1 MLVSGEPG
9 IGKSRLTAAL
19 SERIENEPHTR
30 IRYFCSPHDQD
41 SALHPF
47 IGQLERGA
55 GFARDDTATIKLDKL
70 GAVLG
75 DGAEP
80 GDLWFIA
87 EMLSLSGGER
97 FPPLDLSPQRKKE
110 RTLAALLRQLQAPA
124 RRQPVL
130 MIFEDLH
137 WIDPTSR
144 ELLDLTLDRVRRL
157 PVLLIVTF
165 RPEFQQAWSGQPHVT
180 MLALNR
186 LGERD
191 VTALVRGLA
200 GNAPLGNEIV
210 EEIVERTDGVPLFI
224 EELTKAVLE
233 RAGQDHR
240 VAAVLSASPLPALAV
255 PSTLHASLISRLD
268 RIGAAAK
275 EVAQIGAVIGREF
288 SYELIQF
295 AAQRSEAELQAALT
309 RLTEAGLLFSRGTP
323 PHASYLFK
331 HALLQD
337 AAYGT
342 LLRSRRQELHARVAA
357 ALEQHFGD
365 VVERQPE
372 LLAHHLTAA
381 GEGARAADQWLKTG
395 RYAAARSA
403 HLEAIGHFGRGL
415 AAASSL
421 SQTRERDRREIRLQL
436 DRGVSFITAKGF
448 LSADA
453 AQAFARAKELCEQTG
468 DANNLFPA
476 LWNVWVTTAALDL
489 NAARPLSDRLLALA
503 RTKND
508 SALILESHHSAWATH
523 FLAGEP
529 APARTHCDEGRR
541 LYDFDRHRALATEY
555 GGHDPGL
562 CGCNHGAW
570 CEWLLGYPDTAVASI
585 GDGRRLA
592 ERLAQPLSL
601 NHNFSME
608 AALRLFRGEPEMAL
622 RRAQEAEAVATDQRI
637 QSLMEPRI
645 LQGRALVARG
655 AVADGL
661 ELIKQGTGAA
671 GGLFGVFYRTHHL
684 AVVSEALCCAGDYDG
699 AAAALAEAA
708 AAMEKSSERW
718 WQAEIERLGGV
729 LLIAR
734 RNIAEGAACF
744 ERAIETARRQQAK
757 SLELRAAVSLAR
769 LWGEQGQREEARDLL
784 APVYGWFIEG
794 FDTTDLKEAKSL
806 LDELS

>member
-1 MLVSGEPG
+1 LRELLAPG
-9 IGKSRLTAAL
+9 AQSDD
-19 SERIENEPHTR
+19 EIE
-30 IRYFCSPHDQD
+30 
-41 SALHPF
+41 L
-47 IGQLERGA
+47 L
-55 GFARDDTATIKLDKL
+55 
-70 GAVLG
+70 
-75 DGAEP
+75 AE
-80 GDLWFIA
+80 L
-87 EMLSLSGGER
+87 LSLPNSAAE
-97 FPPLDLSPQRKKE
+97 LNLSPQRKRE
-110 RTLAALLRQLQAPA
+110 MLFEALLHQLEALA
-124 RRQPVL
+124 RIRPVL
-130 MIFEDLH
+130 MVFEDAH
-137 WIDPTSR
+137 WVDPTSR

-255 PSTLHASLISRLD
+255 PSTLHASLIARLD

-381 GEGARAADQWLKTG
+381 GEGARAADQWLKAG

-489 NAARPLSDRLLALA
+489 DAARPLSDRLLALA

-637 QSLMEPRI
+637 QSLMEPSI

>member
-1 MLVSGEPG
+1 M
-9 IGKSRLTAAL
+9 
-19 SERIENEPHTR
+19 
-30 IRYFCSPHDQD
+30 
-41 SALHPF
+41 
-47 IGQLERGA
+47 
-55 GFARDDTATIKLDKL
+55 
-70 GAVLG
+70 
-75 DGAEP
+75 
-80 GDLWFIA
+80 
-87 EMLSLSGGER
+87 
-97 FPPLDLSPQRKKE
+97 
-110 RTLAALLRQLQAPA
+110 
-124 RRQPVL
+124 
-130 MIFEDLH
+130 
-137 WIDPTSR
+137 
-144 ELLDLTLDRVRRL
+144 
-157 PVLLIVTF
+157 
-165 RPEFQQAWSGQPHVT
+165 
-180 MLALNR
+180 
-186 LGERD
+186 
-191 VTALVRGLA
+191 
-200 GNAPLGNEIV
+200 
-210 EEIVERTDGVPLFI
+210 
-224 EELTKAVLE
+224 
-233 RAGQDHR
+233 
-240 VAAVLSASPLPALAV
+240 
-255 PSTLHASLISRLD
+255 
-268 RIGAAAK
+268 
-275 EVAQIGAVIGREF
+275 
-288 SYELIQF
+288 
-295 AAQRSEAELQAALT
+295 
-309 RLTEAGLLFSRGTP
+309 
-323 PHASYLFK
+323 
-331 HALLQD
+331 
-337 AAYGT
+337 
-342 LLRSRRQELHARVAA
+342 
-357 ALEQHFGD
+357 
-365 VVERQPE
+365 
-372 LLAHHLTAA
+372 
-381 GEGARAADQWLKTG
+381 
-395 RYAAARSA
+395 
-403 HLEAIGHFGRGL
+403 
-415 AAASSL
+415 
-421 SQTRERDRREIRLQL
+421 
-436 DRGVSFITAKGF
+436 
-448 LSADA
+448 
-453 AQAFARAKELCEQTG
+453 
-468 DANNLFPA
+468 
-476 LWNVWVTTAALDL
+476 TTAALDL
-489 NAARPLSDRLLALA
+489 DAARPLSDRLLALA

-637 QSLMEPRI
+637 QSLMEPSI